1 MRSPLTKSKIA
12 IVLRGRCFLL
22 QQVDIEIP
30 DKHWD
35 MFDKMP
41 PLSVIYETGD
51 YNVAR
56 ATKMYQEKA
65 GTKVV
70 TDIEVKK

>member
-1 MRSPLTKSKIA
+1 
-12 IVLRGRCFLL
+12 
-22 QQVDIEIP
+22 
-30 DKHWD
+30 

-41 PLSVIYETGD
+41 PLSVIYEIGD